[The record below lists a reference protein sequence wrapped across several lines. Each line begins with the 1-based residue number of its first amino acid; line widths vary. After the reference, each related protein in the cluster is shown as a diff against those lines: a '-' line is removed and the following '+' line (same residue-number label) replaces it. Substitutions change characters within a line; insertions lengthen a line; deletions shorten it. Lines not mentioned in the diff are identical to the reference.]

1 MYKTRTLYF
10 IIVILMV
17 ISRVSILSIK
27 HYIPS
32 NYDMLGHI
40 AFTEVLVKDGHV
52 PVQGVIYAESYGIIS
67 SQHIV
72 MAILSLSTSVTL
84 PYIIKI
90 YPVISAILA
99 LLLAISLL
107 PSDYHGYKK
116 NSLILYALVIA
127 TIMPN
132 FADITGTKLAIPILL
147 AYLYTIYKLAID
159 KAWRSKV
166 LAIIMGTS
174 LAFTH
179 SVTMIYVLIVS
190 ILFIGMRKILHYSRG
205 NNGNYQ
211 VDTLGIMFPVITYL
225 MIESYAKNFAI
236 MDVIRDFLEKIYML
250 LFSEQEVLTI
260 TEYYAGFYTMPP
272 IDRITVIILY
282 AGYSLI
288 LLVLSLIAML
298 TIILK
303 KNRNDFETYSLA
315 GFLVSIILFAYV
327 SYFSNLKVRFLYYT
341 FPFLIFML
349 NNLLNS
355 LNRFIHKAFLNKGKK
370 YTLIIWLI
378 LGLTLIISLIGS
390 EGLRIQELV
399 PTYREDGCT
408 KIYSVVIDEATE
420 LEHIVALNSLMKLKQ
435 LNLLIKTNLPYIV
448 YYSNLY
454 ESTYFANLC
463 VMIRTEKLDR
473 RNLFLFIQRT
483 YYAKADFVWE
493 KCLRE
498 AYNSG
503 IMSLVFHAKLLKAGI
518 ATG

>member
-17 ISRVSILSIK
+17 ISKVLILSIK

-52 PVQGVIYAESYGIIS
+52 PVQGVIYAEPYGIIS

-72 MAILSLSTSVTL
+72 MAILSLSTSATL

-99 LLLAISLL
+99 LLLAISIL

-116 NSLILYALVIA
+116 NSLILCALVIA

-166 LAIIMGTS
+166 LAIITGTS

-179 SVTMIYVLIVS
+179 SATMIYVLIVGT
-190 ILFIGMRKILHYSRG
+190 LFIGMRKILWYSKG
-205 NNGNYQ
+205 NNENYR
-211 VDTLGIMFPVITYL
+211 VDTFGIMFPVITYL
-225 MIESYAKNFAI
+225 MIEFYAKNFSI

-250 LFSEQEVLTI
+250 LFGEREVLTI
-260 TEYYAGFYTMPP
+260 TEYYTGFYTLPP
-272 IDRITVIILY
+272 IDKVMVIILY

-288 LLVLSLIAML
+288 LLVLSLIAVL

-303 KNRNDFETYSLA
+303 KNRNSFETYSLT

-355 LNRFIHKAFLNKGKK
+355 LNRFIHKAFLNKGSV
-370 YTLIIWLI
+370 TWLI
-378 LGLTLIISLIGS
+378 LALTLIISLIGS
-390 EGLRIQELV
+390 EGLRMQELV
-399 PTYREDGCT
+399 PTYREDKCT
-408 KIYSVVIDEATE
+408 KIYSIVIDEATE
-420 LEHIVALNSLMKLKQ
+420 LEHILALNSLMKLKQ

-448 YYSNLY
+448 YYSNPY
-454 ESTYFANLC
+454 ESTYFTDLC

-473 RNLFLFIQRT
+473 HNLFLFIQRR
-483 YYAKADFVWE
+483 YYAKADFEWE
-493 KCLRE
+493 ECLRE
-498 AYNSG
+498 AYNNG